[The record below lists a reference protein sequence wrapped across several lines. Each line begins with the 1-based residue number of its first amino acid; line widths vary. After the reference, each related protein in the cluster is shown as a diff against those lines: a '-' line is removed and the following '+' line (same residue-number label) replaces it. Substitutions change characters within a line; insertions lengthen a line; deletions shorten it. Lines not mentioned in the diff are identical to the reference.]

1 MGRVPPSDAA
11 QTWAVTSPTWAT
23 KKASPT
29 AAARPREVPEEVRS
43 VADLSADHFDDD
55 LWDVVR
61 TCTRTAE
68 TFEKVG
74 ETLEISLLV
83 RHALAVAAAF
93 HHLYHTHPILQA
105 PDEESRRSRRAALQ
119 LVALHL
125 QDVLAVLGVPVP
137 ERM

>member
-1 MGRVPPSDAA
+1 MAA
-11 QTWAVTSPTWAT
+11 L
-23 KKASPT
+23 
-29 AAARPREVPEEVRS
+29 S
-43 VADLSADHFDDD
+43 VEHFDDD

-74 ETLEISLLV
+74 ETLEVSLLV

-119 LVALHL
+119 LVTLHL
-125 QDVLAVLGVPVP
+125 QDVLSVLGVPIP